1 MTVAPEVL
9 ARAAKA
15 AVEAAQ
21 EAVVQVAAAAV
32 AADDPAS
39 GKSQGPLKD
48 MRKARQ
54 ETEDHHADLR
64 RFHR

>member
-9 ARAAKA
+9 AQAAKA

-39 GKSQGPLKD
+39 GKSQRPLKD

-54 ETEDHHADLR
+54 ETADHHADLR